1 MCDTM
6 VALRSATADNSVIFA
21 KNSDREPN
29 EPHVGI
35 FVKRK
40 KHTEKKVKCTY
51 IEIEQVP
58 ETYSCM
64 LFKPSWIW
72 GAEMGVNE
80 YGVVIGNEAIFT
92 KLISKEES
100 LIGMDYV
107 RLALERSKNAKEAV
121 EVIINLIIWKIL
133 DLVIFKKSIRNK
145 RFNNTSEVYES
156 SELTFGSYNNY

>member
-1 MCDTM
+1 
-6 VALRSATADNSVIFA
+6 
-21 KNSDREPN
+21 
-29 EPHVGI
+29 
-35 FVKRK
+35 
-40 KHTEKKVKCTY
+40 
-51 IEIEQVP
+51 
-58 ETYSCM
+58 
-64 LFKPSWIW
+64 
-72 GAEMGVNE
+72 MGVNE
-80 YGVVIGNEAIFT
+80 YGVVIGNEAVFT